1 MKTKIMAI
9 LAITLMVLAFAM
21 PMLAE
26 AKENGP
32 YRLVIMEL
40 RENQNA
46 SNKPTPPPPPTDLGM
61 STTTFAPTGFMY
73 TGYAENGLA
82 TANYWINPNNKYRFS
97 VSAVE
102 QAITTSA
109 ETWDIKTTKTVFN
122 YKGTATNT
130 YGVQDGVNVI
140 DFGLYQNG
148 VIAVTVFW
156 YNPEN
161 NHMVEIDMRMNTM
174 YKWSLNGAAR
184 TMDVQNIVTHEFGHW
199 VGLADIYPDSVN
211 FLPNDIW
218 LTMYGYSSYGVTY
231 QRTLGQGDING
242 IQAVYG
248 L

>member
-61 STTTFAPTGFMY
+61 STYTYELTGYIY
-73 TGYAENGLA
+73 TGYTENGLA
-82 TANYWINPNNKYRFS
+82 TANYMINPNNKYRFT
-97 VSAVE
+97 VGAVE

-109 ETWDIKTTKTVFN
+109 ETWDSKTNAAVFSYTGTTTKT
-122 YKGTATNT
+122 A
-130 YGVQDGVNVI
+130 GVLDGFNVI

-148 VIAVTVFW
+148 VIAVTMFW
-156 YNPEN
+156 VDAS

-199 VGLADIYPDSVN
+199 CGLNDLYNSADS
-211 FLPNDIW
+211 W
-218 LTMYGYSSYGVTY
+218 LTMYGYSGYGVTY

-248 L
+248 A

>member
-1 MKTKIMAI
+1 MKTKIIAI
-9 LAITLMVLAFAM
+9 LSITLMVLAFAM
-21 PMLAE
+21 PMLTE
-26 AKENGP
+26 AKEKGP
-32 YRLVIMEL
+32 YRLLIIEL
-40 RENQNA
+40 QENQNA
-46 SNKPTPPPPPTDLGM
+46 GNKPTPPPPPTDLGM
-61 STTTFAPTGFMY
+61 STTTYTLTGLKY

-82 TANYWINPNNKYRFS
+82 TADYWINPNNKYRFS
-97 VSAVE
+97 VDAVQ

-109 ETWDIKTTKTVFN
+109 ETWDLKTTATVFN

-130 YGVQDGVNVI
+130 AGVQDGVNVI

-148 VIAVTVFW
+148 VIAVTMIW
-156 YNPEN
+156 YDSD
-161 NHMVEIDMRMNTM
+161 NHMGEIDMRMNTM

-199 VGLADIYPDSVN
+199 TGLADIYPTSDN

>member
-9 LAITLMVLAFAM
+9 LSITLMVLAFAM

-26 AKENGP
+26 AKDNGP

-61 STTTFAPTGFMY
+61 STTTYALTGYIY

-82 TANYWINPNNKYRFS
+82 TANYVINPNNKYRFT

-109 ETWDIKTTKTVFN
+109 ETWDSKTNAAVFT
-122 YKGTATNT
+122 YEGTTIRTA
-130 YGVQDGVNVI
+130 GVQDGVNVI

-148 VIAVTVFW
+148 VIAVTMFW
-156 YNPEN
+156 VDADG
-161 NHMVEIDMRMNTM
+161 HMGEIDMRMNTM
-174 YKWSLNGAAR
+174 YRWSLNGASR

-199 VGLADIYPDSVN
+199 VGLNDLYNSPDS
-211 FLPNDIW
+211 W
-218 LTMYGYSSYGVTY
+218 LTMYGYSNYGVTY

-248 L
+248 A

>member
-26 AKENGP
+26 AKEKGP

-61 STTTFAPTGFMY
+61 STYTYALTGFIY

-82 TANYWINPNNKYRFS
+82 TANYVINPNNQYKLP
-97 VSAVE
+97 AVKVV
-102 QAITTSA
+102 QTITTSA
-109 ETWDIKTTKTVFN
+109 KTWDSKTNAAVFN
-122 YKGTATNT
+122 YIGATTTMTA
-130 YGVQDGVNVI
+130 GVQDGYNVI
-140 DFGLYQNG
+140 DFGLYQDG
-148 VIAVTVFW
+148 VIAVTMFW
-156 YNPEN
+156 VDAD
-161 NHMVEIDMRMNTM
+161 NHMGEIDMRMNTM
-174 YKWSLNGAAR
+174 YKWSLNGAAG

-199 VGLADIYPDSVN
+199 VGLDDLYNSADS
-211 FLPNDIW
+211 W
-218 LTMYGYSSYGVTY
+218 LTMYGYSNYGVTY

>member
-21 PMLAE
+21 PMFAE
-26 AKENGP
+26 AKEKGP

-61 STTTFAPTGFMY
+61 STTTYALTGFIY

-82 TANYWINPNNKYRFS
+82 TANYMINPNNKYRFT
-97 VSAVE
+97 VGAVE

-109 ETWDIKTTKTVFN
+109 GTWDSKTSSAVFSYGGTTAKT
-122 YKGTATNT
+122 A
-130 YGVQDGVNVI
+130 GVQDGVNVI

-148 VIAVTVFW
+148 VIAVTMFW
-156 YNPEN
+156 VDAD
-161 NHMVEIDMRMNTM
+161 NHMGEIDMRMNTM

-199 VGLADIYPDSVN
+199 VGLDDLYNSADS
-211 FLPNDIW
+211 W